1 MTAEDCER
9 FHQAGPVPDRLQA
22 SSRSGPKSV
31 DGTAVRLLRR
41 RMACRK
47 DDLILLIENFDIK
60 LRAQDVHDIFQI
72 IDADRSEQ
80 KICCSPFAVKDR
92 SKIFSSSPS
101 DTVCISSVITD
112 FFDFSA
118 FAECSCKKAPF
129 SLAGDVLTMTSPSS
143 FKRYKAEKRGSF
155 YTFPSGFV

>member
-1 MTAEDCER
+1 MNDFIKLDR
-9 FHQAGPVPDRLQA
+9 FRIDFKLPVDLVQ
-22 SSRSGPKSV
+22 KSV

-92 SKIFSSSPS
+92 SKNIQLQPVRHCMYI
-101 DTVCISSVITD
+101 VCD
-112 FFDFSA
+112 H
-118 FAECSCKKAPF
+118 
-129 SLAGDVLTMTSPSS
+129 
-143 FKRYKAEKRGSF
+143 
-155 YTFPSGFV
+155 GFL